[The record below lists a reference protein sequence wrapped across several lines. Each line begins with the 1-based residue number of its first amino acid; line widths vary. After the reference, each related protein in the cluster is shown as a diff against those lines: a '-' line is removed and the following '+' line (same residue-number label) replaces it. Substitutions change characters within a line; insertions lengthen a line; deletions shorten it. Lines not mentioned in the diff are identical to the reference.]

1 MKENPVTIL
10 QRWKED
16 MITWKFGYRF
26 KVWCNC
32 KAKTAFQKEKNSFG
46 CSRLST

>member
-1 MKENPVTIL
+1 MKENPITIL

-16 MITWKFGYRF
+16 MITWKFGYRLRE
-26 KVWCNC
+26 
-32 KAKTAFQKEKNSFG
+32 TAFQKEEISFG